1 MSTAPIASTSPS
13 DSGDSVV
20 FIDSRISSLELV
32 VAGLAA
38 GTRWVIVN
46 SERDGLTQIAAALQ
60 GASNLQSIQVLS
72 HGGPGSLLLG
82 SGSITSG
89 TLQSQAV
96 LLASIGAA
104 LAPEGDLLLYGCNV
118 AQGDSGAQFI
128 ALLAQLT
135 GADVAAS
142 TDLTGDASLGGDWVL
157 EATTGAIEATG
168 IALSAQAND
177 AIGVLANFTGTAEND
192 SINGTSSADSIS
204 GLEGND
210 TVYGQAGDDTLD
222 GGAGDDF
229 LWDNEGNDLIVGGSG
244 NDRISSGSGIDTV
257 DGGAGSDE
265 LNLNH
270 TGVYTGAVVD
280 LKTGL
285 IANDGFGNSETT
297 SGIENLFGTPFDD
310 VFQMPDV
317 WSYVHGSG
325 GNDRI
330 TTGVTAAYIAPG
342 SGSDTVIGGS
352 NGAFLT
358 YLDDRWDSLG
368 PQTQGVNVDLVSG
381 SAIDGWGFI
390 DSLTGVTSV
399 DGSNLNDTIN

>member
-38 GTRWVIVN
+38 GTRWVVVN

-104 LAPEGDLLLYGCNV
+104 LGPEGDLLLYGCNV

-157 EATTGAIEATG
+157 EANTGAIEVT
-168 IALSAQAND
+168 ALSLD
-177 AIGVLANFTGTAEND
+177 GLIGSLDT
-192 SINGTSSADSIS
+192 INGTAGDDSLVGTTNDDTLS
-204 GLEGND
+204 GLDGNDTLLGEFGSDSLVGGLGDDQLEGN
-210 TVYGQAGDDTLD
+210 L
-222 GGAGDDF
+222 
-229 LWDNEGNDLIVGGSG
+229 
-244 NDRISSGSGIDTV
+244 
-257 DGGAGSDE
+257 
-265 LNLNH
+265 
-270 TGVYTGAVVD
+270 
-280 LKTGL
+280 
-285 IANDGFGNSETT
+285 ETT
-297 SGIENLFGTPFDD
+297 RWKAEMA
-310 VFQMPDV
+310 V
-317 WSYVHGSG
+317 
-325 GNDRI
+325 
-330 TTGVTAAYIAPG
+330 TT
-342 SGSDTVIGGS
+342 
-352 NGAFLT
+352 
-358 YLDDRWDSLG
+358 
-368 PQTQGVNVDLVSG
+368 
-381 SAIDGWGFI
+381 
-390 DSLTGVTSV
+390 
-399 DGSNLNDTIN
+399 